1 MWTDQKWDRQNMANK
16 FVLNNQQKEIFG
28 IIENNNQNYFITG
41 KAGTGKSYLLQ
52 YLKQNT
58 RKNAVVVAPTGVA
71 ALNVGGQTIHSFFR
85 IEPELVK
92 TEEMKVS
99 SQTKKLL
106 IHVDMV
112 IIDEISMVRADLID
126 GIDQVMRKSKD
137 PDLPFGGAQIVMFG
151 DPYQLPPIVSDS
163 EINKYFSDNYGGP
176 FFFHGKVWQE
186 AKFAKLELNHI
197 FRQSQAEFIDLL
209 NTIRVGNVNH
219 HTLTNINQR
228 VTEKNSTSALT
239 LATTNYKVMQINNT
253 HLHKIDKPSFLYQAS
268 MTGKMDKK
276 SYPAEE
282 LLILKEGA
290 QVMMLKND
298 KEKRWVNGSLGKVV
312 KLDKEKII
320 VRIADE
326 DYEVAKETWKKIS
339 YYYDENEKK
348 IKEQVISQFT
358 QYPIRL
364 AWAVTIHKSQ
374 GQTYDQVRIDLERG
388 AFAEGQTYVAL
399 SRCTTIEGITLARA
413 IEMRDIKVN
422 PMIREFMGDY
432 EM

>member
-1 MWTDQKWDRQNMANK
+1 MATEFK
-16 FVLNNQQKEIFG
+16 LNDQQKEIFG

-52 YLKQNT
+52 YFKQNT
-58 RKNAVVVAPTGVA
+58 SKNAVVVAPTGVA

-85 IEPELVK
+85 IEPELVTSEK
-92 TEEMKVS
+92 IKVS
-99 SQTKKLL
+99 AQTKKLL

-112 IIDEISMVRADLID
+112 IIDEISMVRADLMD
-126 GIDQVMRKSKD
+126 GIDQVLRKSKD

-151 DPYQLPPIVSDS
+151 DPYQLPPIVSDN
-163 EINKYFSDNYGGP
+163 EINKYFLDNYGGP
-176 FFFHGKVWQE
+176 FFFHAKVWQE
-186 AKFAKLELNHI
+186 SKFAKLELNHI

-209 NTIRVGNVNH
+209 NSIRIGNVNN
-219 HTLTNINQR
+219 HTLGNINQR
-228 VTEKNSTSALT
+228 VSVKNVTNALT
-239 LATTNYKVMQINNT
+239 LATTNYKVMQINNM

-268 MTGKMDKK
+268 LTGKLDKK

-298 KEKRWVNGSLGKVV
+298 KEKRWVNGSLGKIVE
-312 KLDKEKII
+312 LDKEKI
-320 VRIADE
+320 VVNIAGENYD
-326 DYEVAKETWKKIS
+326 VAKETWKKIS
-339 YYYDENEKK
+339 YFYDENEKK
-348 IKEQVISQFT
+348 IKEQIISQFT

-374 GQTYDQVRIDLERG
+374 GQTYEQVRIDLERG

-399 SRCTTIEGITLARA
+399 SRCTTIEGISLVRP
-413 IEMRDIKVN
+413 IMLRDIKVN
-422 PMIREFMGDY
+422 PMIREFMGDDY
-432 EM
+432 GI